1 VDFLRY
7 RRYSLRCITSATR
20 QPRRYAPRLPIG
32 QRREQLLDAT
42 LGLIAAEGY
51 AGVSMEAVA
60 RAAEVSKPVVY
71 DLFPNRGALLRA
83 LLEREE
89 ARALATL
96 ATVTPEAPAA
106 GADPDEL
113 LVDGVVGFLRAVAEN
128 PTPWRLI
135 LTPVEGTPRAARE
148 HVEQG
153 RRAFAA
159 QLEQLVAWG
168 VEARGG
174 PEGVDVE
181 LAAQAIL
188 ALGEQTARLVLDEP
202 ERFDPDRVGRFVRGL
217 LRAVGR

>member
-1 VDFLRY
+1 MP
-7 RRYSLRCITSATR
+7 A
-20 QPRRYAPRLPIG
+20 G
-32 QRREQLLDAT
+32 ERREQLLDAA
-42 LGLIAAEGY
+42 LGLIADAGY
-51 AGVSMEAVA
+51 SGVSMEAVA
-60 RAAEVSKPVVY
+60 RAARVSKPVVY
-71 DLFPNRGALLRA
+71 DLFPDRGALLRA

-89 ARALATL
+89 SRALATL
-96 ATVTPEAPAA
+96 AQVTPQAPAA
-106 GADPDEL
+106 GADPDDL
-113 LVDGVVGFLRAVAEN
+113 LVNGVIGFLRAVAEN

-174 PEGVDVE
+174 PPGVDVE

-188 ALGEQTARLVLDEP
+188 ALGEGSARLVLDDP
-202 ERFDPDRVGRFVRGL
+202 EHFDPERVGRFVRGL
-217 LRAVGR
+217 LLAVGR

>member
-1 VDFLRY
+1 
-7 RRYSLRCITSATR
+7 
-20 QPRRYAPRLPIG
+20 
-32 QRREQLLDAT
+32 
-42 LGLIAAEGY
+42 
-51 AGVSMEAVA
+51 MEAVA
-60 RAAEVSKPVVY
+60 RAAGVSKPVVY
-71 DLFPNRGALLRA
+71 DLFPDRGALLRA

-96 ATVTPEAPAA
+96 AAVTPEPPAA
-106 GADPDEL
+106 GADPDDL
-113 LVDGVVGFLRAVAEN
+113 LVEGVVAFLRAVADN

-148 HVEQG
+148 HVERG

-168 VEARGG
+168 VRERGG
-174 PEGVDVE
+174 PPGVDVE

-188 ALGEQTARLVLDEP
+188 ALGEQSARLVITEP

>member
-1 VDFLRY
+1 MP
-7 RRYSLRCITSATR
+7 S
-20 QPRRYAPRLPIG
+20 P

-42 LGLIAAEGY
+42 LGLIATNGY

-60 RAAEVSKPVVY
+60 RAAGVSKPVVY
-71 DLFPNRGALLRA
+71 DLFPDRGALLRA
-83 LLEREE
+83 LLDREE
-89 ARALATL
+89 GRALATL
-96 ATVTPEAPAA
+96 ATVTPAAPDP
-106 GADPDEL
+106 GADPDDL
-113 LVDGVVGFLRAVAEN
+113 LVEGVIGFLRAVAAN

-148 HVEQG
+148 HVEAG

-159 QLEQLVAWG
+159 QLEQLVDWG
-168 VEARGG
+168 VRARGG
-174 PEGVDVE
+174 PVGVDVE

-188 ALGEQTARLVLDEP
+188 ALGEQSARLVLDDP

>member
-1 VDFLRY
+1 MP
-7 RRYSLRCITSATR
+7 A
-20 QPRRYAPRLPIG
+20 A
-32 QRREQLLDAT
+32 QRREQVLDAT
-42 LGLIAAEGY
+42 LELIAAEGY

-60 RAAEVSKPVVY
+60 RAAQVSKPVVY
-71 DLFPNRGALLRA
+71 ELFPNRGALLSE

-96 ATVTPEAPAA
+96 AAVIPSPPAA
-106 GADPDEL
+106 GADPDDL
-113 LVDGVVGFLRAVAEN
+113 LVDGVVAFLRAVAGN

-148 HVEQG
+148 HVEQA

-168 VEARGG
+168 VQTRGG
-174 PEGVDVE
+174 PAGVDVE
-181 LAAQAIL
+181 LAAQGIL
-188 ALGEQTARLVLDEP
+188 ALGEQSARLVLDEP
-202 ERFDPDRVGRFVRGL
+202 ERFDPERVGRFVRGL

>member
-1 VDFLRY
+1 MP
-7 RRYSLRCITSATR
+7 AE
-20 QPRRYAPRLPIG
+20 

-60 RAAEVSKPVVY
+60 RAAGVSKPVVY
-71 DLFPNRGALLRA
+71 DLFPDRGALLRA

-96 ATVTPEAPAA
+96 ATVTPEPPAA
-106 GADPDEL
+106 GADPDDL
-113 LVDGVVGFLRAVAEN
+113 LVDAVVAFLHAVADN

-148 HVEQG
+148 HVERG
-153 RRAFAA
+153 RRAFGA

-168 VEARGG
+168 VRERGG
-174 PEGVDVE
+174 PPGVDVE

-188 ALGEQTARLVLDEP
+188 ALGEQSARLVITEP
-202 ERFDPDRVGRFVRGL
+202 QRFDPERVGRFVSGL

>member
-1 VDFLRY
+1 MP
-7 RRYSLRCITSATR
+7 AE
-20 QPRRYAPRLPIG
+20 

-42 LGLIAAEGY
+42 LGLIAAKGY

-60 RAAEVSKPVVY
+60 RAAGVSKPVVY
-71 DLFPNRGALLRA
+71 DLFPDRGALLRA

-96 ATVTPEAPAA
+96 ATVTPEPPAA
-106 GADPDEL
+106 GADPDDL
-113 LVDGVVGFLRAVAEN
+113 LVDGVVAFLRAVADN

-148 HVEQG
+148 HVERG
-153 RRAFAA
+153 RRAFGA

-168 VEARGG
+168 VRERGG
-174 PEGVDVE
+174 PPGVDVE

-188 ALGEQTARLVLDEP
+188 ALGEQSARLVITEP
-202 ERFDPDRVGRFVRGL
+202 QRFDPERVGRFVSGL

>member
-1 VDFLRY
+1 MP
-7 RRYSLRCITSATR
+7 A
-20 QPRRYAPRLPIG
+20 Q

-60 RAAEVSKPVVY
+60 RAAGVSKPVVY
-71 DLFPNRGALLRA
+71 DLFPDRGALLQA

-96 ATVTPEAPAA
+96 ATVTPEPPAT
-106 GADPDEL
+106 GADPDDL
-113 LVDGVVGFLRAVAEN
+113 LVDGVVAFLRAVAAN
-128 PTPWRLI
+128 PTPWGLI

-148 HVEQG
+148 HVERG

-159 QLEQLVAWG
+159 QLEQLVSWG
-168 VEARGG
+168 VKARGG
-174 PEGVDVE
+174 PSGVDVE

-188 ALGEQTARLVLDEP
+188 ALGEQSARLVIAEP
-202 ERFDPDRVGRFVRGL
+202 QRFDPERVGRFVRGL